1 MYLITITI
9 AAGAAPVILGF
20 KGADTLQKALE
31 RYENLNSMAMGGGN
45 LRRCVFT
52 DDFGQR
58 LELSGSPLAFL
69 VQNLQEV
76 AEIDIERGLYQ
87 AVAQAKMQERARSNP
102 TIVAA
107 QRAAQGGPAVLSP
120 MGANGRGF

>member
-9 AAGAAPVILGF
+9 AAGTPPVILGF
-20 KGADTLQKALE
+20 KGEDTLQKAFE
-31 RYENLNSMAMGGGN
+31 NYENLNSMVMGGGN

-58 LELSGSPLAFL
+58 LELSGSPLSFL

-76 AEIDIERGLYQ
+76 AEIDIERGIYQ

-102 TIVAA
+102 TIVAS
-107 QRAAQGGPAVLSP
+107 QRAQQQGPAVLQP
-120 MGANGRGF
+120 MGMPMGRG